1 MTFHWPL
8 LLWLLA
14 LPVLWLA
21 FDLLRLRLH
30 KSTTAASPSKIIQA
44 EATRSALVI
53 GHWSFQRGFAKPRWR
68 FCLGLAFAIVALAR
82 PQWGRLDEP
91 VFDQS
96 REILIALD
104 LSRSMTAPD
113 VKPNRLDRAKLLI
126 TSLLER
132 LQGERVGLVVFA
144 GTSFLQSPLSSDYE
158 ILRDFLPSLNPD
170 FLPQGGSN
178 YQALLETSLE
188 SFGTEAA
195 ADRFLIILSD
205 GEATDDNWK
214 SLTDGLKK
222 KSIRVLGLGIG
233 TPEGAMIPDSTGG
246 FIKDERGAVVL
257 SKLEP
262 RTLQELAE
270 TTTGLYTDASSWV
283 DLAQIIESTVDA
295 GRKGAFLER
304 NRVRLAERFQW
315 VLAPALLLFAWSY
328 WREFPVRPRP
338 RDIHLKTKTPS
349 DVGGVPSPRIPTVAN
364 LITLTLTLAPL
375 VIGHWSFAAE
385 APSAATSPDPATAI
399 AAPLSTLVGSL
410 ASRESLAARDCA
422 QIATTTIT
430 YGERLQSAKHP
441 VPEGP
446 IRDALLAVDQGEA
459 TDAKAADWPDLRA
472 KLKKF
477 LEKPEDPQK
486 KDDEKKQDE
495 KKDQQDKQDKQDKQD
510 QKQSGQPDDKSEQDK
525 KDQQQK
531 SDSQKSE
538 NQPQSQQNQQQQQDS
553 KPGEKS
559 NEPPKEQQSAFGKM
573 DEKPPE
579 PKTPQEVPQPSEE
592 TQKIGGTPDNKS
604 TAPVDP
610 SLSVPLQKLDQVRE
624 LDSPGRLFQLMQD
637 PKARPPKT
645 GKDW

>member
-1 MTFHWPL
+1 MNFHWPL
-8 LLWLLA
+8 ILWLLA
-14 LPVLWLA
+14 LPALWLA
-21 FDLLRLRLH
+21 IDLARLRRH

-44 EATRSALVI
+44 EATRSSLRLSPFPL
-53 GHWSFQRGFAKPRWR
+53 HSSLFPKPRWR
-68 FCLGLAFAIVALAR
+68 FCLGLACAIVALAR
-82 PQWGRLDEP
+82 PQWGRLEEP

-178 YQALLETSLE
+178 YKALLETSLE

-214 SLTDGLKK
+214 SLAADLKK

-233 TPEGAMIPDSTGG
+233 TPEGAMLPDGSGA

-270 TTTGLYTDASSWV
+270 TTNGLYTDASSWV
-283 DLAQIIESTVDA
+283 DLAQLINSTVET

-304 NRVRLAERFQW
+304 SRVRLAERFQW

-338 RDIHLKTKTPS
+338 RDIHLKTKTTPH
-349 DVGGVPSPRIPTVAN
+349 SPPAQ
-364 LITLTLTLAPL
+364 P
-375 VIGHWSFAAE
+375 E
-385 APSAATSPDPATAI
+385 APRTTATTAALVALLCFLSPFTLHPSLFGADAASAPADPAIAI
-399 AAPLSTLVGSL
+399 AAPLSTLVGTL
-410 ASRESLAARDCA
+410 ASRETLAPRDCA

-446 IRDALLAVDQGEA
+446 IRDALLAVDQGES

-477 LEKPEDPQK
+477 LEKPEDQQK
-486 KDDEKKQDE
+486 QDDEKKQDE
-495 KKDQQDKQDKQDKQD
+495 KKDQQDKQDKQDSKD
-510 QKQSGQPDDKSEQDK
+510 QSGQPDEKSEQDK

-531 SDSQKSE
+531 SDSQKS
-538 NQPQSQQNQQQQQDS
+538 QDSSQSPQNQQQPQDS

-559 NEPPKEQQSAFGKM
+559 SEPPKDQPSAFGKM
-573 DEKPPE
+573 DEKPPAE
-579 PKTPQEVPQPSEE
+579 KTPQEVPQPSEE
-592 TQKIGGTPDNKS
+592 TQKVGGTPENQS
-604 TAPVDP
+604 TVPVDP
-610 SLSVPLQKLDQVRE
+610 SLSVPLQKLDQVRT